1 MLPVAGGKSG
11 LKPQG
16 TVTHQKQW
24 RADQKKYCL
33 SYCNDKIILIKI
45 PLKDLDLDRFVEV
58 FAAVP
63 LN

>member
-45 PLKDLDLDRFVEV
+45 LLKIRISIDSSKCSQRFH
-58 FAAVP
+58 
-63 LN
+63 